1 MNFQKTIYTL
11 LLIILP
17 VLAEAQVRIYGKV
30 TDADNQPIEF
40 ATVRIGGTAIGTN
53 TGLDGSYTL
62 SVAEADTLEV
72 IFNCIGYRE
81 NKQKIIKPRGRVN
94 LNVRLF
100 KTTRE
105 LQEVEITEYKKQ
117 TDAMQQI
124 DIQAVRKAPNVSGN
138 GVEGLLTTMAG
149 VTSKNEMSSQYSV
162 RGGSYDE
169 NSVYINGIE
178 VYRPQLV
185 SSGQQEGLSII
196 NSSLVGSV
204 NFSTGGF
211 NAEYGDKMSSVLDIT
226 YKHPEAFEGNVALS
240 MMGADAAIGQAAGKF
255 SQLHG
260 IRYKRNTSL
269 LSSLETK
276 GEYEPQFLDYQTNL
290 RYKIN
295 DNWNVSFL
303 GNIAMNDY
311 KFTPATRSTSFGTSQ
326 NVKEF
331 TVYFDGKEQDRFETY
346 FGALELNYD
355 ANKSTGYTLLASGFL
370 TNELVSYDIS
380 GEYWLDEAGTNDG
393 DNSVGGQIGV
403 GKYLEHARNRFKAGV
418 FTVALKGHTS
428 INRHNLT

>member
-11 LLIILP
+11 LLTILP
-17 VLAEAQVRIYGKV
+17 VLADAQVRIYGKV

-276 GEYEPQFLDYQTNL
+276 GEYEPQFLD
-290 RYKIN
+290 
-295 DNWNVSFL
+295 
-303 GNIAMNDY
+303 
-311 KFTPATRSTSFGTSQ
+311 
-326 NVKEF
+326 
-331 TVYFDGKEQDRFETY
+331 
-346 FGALELNYD
+346 
-355 ANKSTGYTLLASGFL
+355 
-370 TNELVSYDIS
+370 
-380 GEYWLDEAGTNDG
+380 
-393 DNSVGGQIGV
+393 
-403 GKYLEHARNRFKAGV
+403 
-418 FTVALKGHTS
+418 
-428 INRHNLT
+428 